1 MHSGLKSE
9 KSAILGSHKLFASKA
24 IKSRFLIKNF
34 QTEQLLEFLLH
45 YFLPSVQTVAFCDMY
60 SKTTLTKKNLYFTIT
75 FLGG

>member
-9 KSAILGSHKLFASKA
+9 KSAILGNHKLFASKA

-60 SKTTLTKKNLYFTIT
+60 SKTTLTKTI
-75 FLGG
+75 FILLLLF